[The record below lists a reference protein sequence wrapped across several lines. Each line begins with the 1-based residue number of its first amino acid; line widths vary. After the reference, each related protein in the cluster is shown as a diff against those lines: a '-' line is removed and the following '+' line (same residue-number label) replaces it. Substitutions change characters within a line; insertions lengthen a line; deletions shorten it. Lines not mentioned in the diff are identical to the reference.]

1 MCVCVCLCVCV
12 CVCVCEQAHDAYDY
26 YDTGKGAG
34 HAARHLYEA
43 EGPAGRAA
51 GR

>member
-1 MCVCVCLCVCV
+1 MHIIRLLR
-12 CVCVCEQAHDAYDY
+12 HGKGAYDY